1 MPIDYAALQNSPRL
15 LLEAQLR
22 PLQGD
27 RFQPTGFPDLG
38 AGRYTLP
45 DGTEMLLVE
54 SAQSVAN
61 RMELACW
68 DEANDDLIP
77 ELKGLPY
84 VRIDCG
90 DLGKT
95 NTLKEFHRLNSP
107 YIWEGRETDESKKF
121 REAFMSDLGLKPS
134 QKRKQKGEEEGED
147 NDVPGVLDF
156 RKFYRAVFRRDPNS
170 VLHGVFLEKV
180 AGRLRMARALSGFIE
195 ATGVRPA
202 EHGGTKV
209 DHILP
214 SPKVIGLDAKTG
226 YGNVPF
232 HRTEF
237 VAQEIKAY
245 FNLDL
250 ALLRGYALG
259 NDATQLL
266 IALALFKIR
275 RFLSEGLRLRTAC
288 DLKLTGDV
296 IVTQPDSFKIP
307 PESELLQ
314 ECTRLINNCQ
324 RAKVEL
330 PEDAA
335 KPKIPDD
342 LNAIVEFEPG
352 TSGKVSHLTFPKGL
366 TADLAEKTMELFAGA
381 PEIHKAIDHGLSARM
396 FAEVLPVKWEPA
408 AAPKAKVDLPAGTTE
423 PVIPEDLKKLIK
435 FKKGTASKAPRLTFS
450 KGLTADL
457 AEKTKA
463 LFPDAPVVHQAI
475 DDALIKS
482 AETKT
487 EDERTSDEHEE
498 NQQ

>member
-1 MPIDYAALQNSPRL
+1 MPIDYATLEKSSRL
-15 LLEAQLR
+15 LMEVALR

-38 AGRYTLP
+38 AGRYALP

-61 RMELACW
+61 RLELACW

-107 YIWEGRETDESKKF
+107 YIWEGRETEASKKF
-121 REAFMSDLGLKPS
+121 REAFMNDLGLKPT
-134 QKRKQKGEEEGED
+134 QKRKKKGDEEVEEA
-147 NDVPGVLDF
+147 DVPGVLDF
-156 RKFYRAVFRRDPNS
+156 RKFYRAIFRWDPNS
-170 VLHGVFLEKV
+170 VIHGVFLEKV
-180 AGRLRMARALSGFIE
+180 AGRLRMTRALSGFIE

-202 EHGGTKV
+202 ENGGAKF

-237 VAQEIKAY
+237 VGKIKVY

-250 ALLRGYALG
+250 ALLRGYGLG
-259 NDATQLL
+259 DDATRLL

-275 RFLSEGLRLRTAC
+275 RFLSTGLRLRTAC
-288 DLKLTGDV
+288 DLKPEGEMN
-296 IVTQPDSFKIP
+296 VTQPTGFTVP
-307 PESELLQ
+307 PETDLLT
-314 ECTRLINNCQ
+314 ECKRLIDSC
-324 RAKVEL
+324 AK
-330 PEDAA
+330 A
-335 KPKIPDD
+335 K
-342 LNAIVEFEPG
+342 L
-352 TSGKVSHLTFPKGL
+352 
-366 TADLAEKTMELFAGA
+366 
-381 PEIHKAIDHGLSARM
+381 
-396 FAEVLPVKWEPA
+396 FAEVMPVKWEA
-408 AAPKAKVDLPAGTTE
+408 AATAKATVDLPSDSSD
-423 PVIPEDLKKLIK
+423 PSIPEDLKRLVK
-435 FKKGTASKAPRLTFS
+435 FKKGTSKKAPQLTFLR
-450 KGLTADL
+450 GLTADL

-463 LFPDAPVVHQAI
+463 LFAMAPEVCKAI
-475 DDALIKS
+475 DDALKQV
-482 AETKT
+482 T
-487 EDERTSDEHEE
+487 EPFEGEKQHSDQDKEGQE
-498 NQQ
+498 